1 VGDGAGTYFWYDRW
15 LGSVPFCM
23 WFNRLF
29 KLAENKSSSVAL
41 MFSLGWEEG
50 VRRGSGRDCCG
61 YGGKNY

>member
-41 MFSLGWEEG
+41 MFSL
-50 VRRGSGRDCCG
+50 
-61 YGGKNY
+61 